1 MCHLLISRRFLT
13 IGCVF
18 FLQKKY
24 DHCLGRAFFGKGIFD
39 MPLPFDVPATVLKPI
54 GMTTFRIHSG
64 NYAIQENHEFIIID
78 F

>member
-1 MCHLLISRRFLT
+1 MTTALM
-13 IGCVF
+13 G
-18 FLQKKY
+18 Q
-24 DHCLGRAFFGKGIFD
+24 FFGKGIFE